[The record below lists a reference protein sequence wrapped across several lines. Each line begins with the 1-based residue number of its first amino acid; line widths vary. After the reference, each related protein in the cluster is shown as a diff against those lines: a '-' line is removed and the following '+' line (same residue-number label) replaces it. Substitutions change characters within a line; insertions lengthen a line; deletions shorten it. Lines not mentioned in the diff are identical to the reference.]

1 VSAWDALAADYDRT
15 RGGEERGDQYAAD
28 LDDRLPPGPGPV
40 LEVGVGTGV
49 VALGLRQRGRRVVG
63 IDLSAPMLARGRAR
77 LGPCLVRGD
86 ACRLPFAVRS
96 FPAAVSVWVI
106 HTIDSPQDLLAEVT
120 RVLRPGGRYLIA
132 TTQRPGP
139 EDQLGAIMAE
149 LFLRLDV
156 VKPRKHGPEPIAPR
170 VAGWAHEAG
179 LRTTVETIEREW
191 VNTPGDEM
199 AAITGRMFPALRELD
214 EDAFA
219 HVTGPTLEALAR
231 LPPGPITR
239 RGLGEIITVET
250 P

>member
-1 VSAWDALAADYDRT
+1 PTSGTGACTRAHTDRVASFCSATTAGVTWLSASVPPAWPTTSRPRRWPELRASGSARSSACTGPSSTTADRAPSDVTAWDALAADYDRT

-106 HTIDSPQDLLAEVT
+106 HTIGSPQDLLAEVT
-120 RVLRPGGRYLIA
+120 RVLRPGGR
-132 TTQRPGP
+132 
-139 EDQLGAIMAE
+139 
-149 LFLRLDV
+149 
-156 VKPRKHGPEPIAPR
+156 
-170 VAGWAHEAG
+170 
-179 LRTTVETIEREW
+179 
-191 VNTPGDEM
+191 
-199 AAITGRMFPALRELD
+199 
-214 EDAFA
+214 
-219 HVTGPTLEALAR
+219 
-231 LPPGPITR
+231 
-239 RGLGEIITVET
+239 
-250 P
+250 